1 MRIDSF
7 IRNIFKL
14 LGYRILKL
22 SSYEER
28 ILNINSDRYFKTLH
42 QFVSGEGVKK
52 YKSQL
57 GQDIFVLCQLNF
69 KKNGFFIEFGATDGI
84 GISNTYVLEKE
95 FGWRG
100 ILAEPAKVWHKSLR
114 ENRNSIIDE
123 RCVWSK
129 SNQKIDFRETDFHE
143 LSTIENYSSHDMH
156 KSARKSGSVYQ
167 VDTVSLMDLLAE
179 HNAPNEIDYLS
190 IDTEGSEYEILKDFD
205 FNKYKIKIITVEHNF
220 TNMREK
226 IFELLTSNGY
236 KRIFIQVSEVDDWYI
251 KSI

>member
-1 MRIDSF
+1 MLRLFSF
-7 IRNIFKL
+7 IF
-14 LGYRILKL
+14 
-22 SSYEER
+22 
-28 ILNINSDRYFKTLH
+28 
-42 QFVSGEGVKK
+42 
-52 YKSQL
+52 
-57 GQDIFVLCQLNF
+57 
-69 KKNGFFIEFGATDGI
+69 
-84 GISNTYVLEKE
+84 YVELRLLEKE